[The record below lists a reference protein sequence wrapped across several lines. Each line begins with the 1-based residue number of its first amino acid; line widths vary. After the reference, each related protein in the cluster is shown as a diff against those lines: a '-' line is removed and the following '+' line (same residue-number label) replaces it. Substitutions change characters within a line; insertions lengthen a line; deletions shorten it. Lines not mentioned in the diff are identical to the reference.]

1 MRMRI
6 PRPSLRPF
14 VESIWA
20 ADDTADT
27 LAMPARREHVLPTG
41 HMHLVLRLAD
51 DPLRIFD
58 DVRDVTG
65 RVVGT
70 AVVGG
75 ARETFYVR
83 EASNPN
89 CSVGALLRPGA
100 AEALFGVPAH
110 ELSRRHTPLDDL
122 WGASVESM
130 RDELAGLPVEQ
141 RLDRFEAWLTGRVE
155 AARAPRLR
163 GLHPAIAQAL
173 EHLPLRMSVGELVRR
188 SGCSHRTF
196 ISLFCRSVGLTPK
209 AYCRVRRFQ
218 RALGRAAAPERAWV
232 DVAIAAGYSDQPHF
246 TREFRAFA
254 GVTPTEYRRRSPRQP
269 LHLPVDRD

>member
-75 ARETFYVR
+75 ARERFYVR
-83 EASNPN
+83 E
-89 CSVGALLRPGA
+89 V
-100 AEALFGVPAH
+100 
-110 ELSRRHTPLDDL
+110 SRWSRKITST
-122 WGASVESM
+122 ASVRAQI
-130 RDELAGLPVEQ
+130 RDPFGHRWSIGHHIEDVSPDEMQRRYTEQ
-141 RLDRFEAWLTGRVE
+141 TGV
-155 AARAPRLR
+155 
-163 GLHPAIAQAL
+163 
-173 EHLPLRMSVGELVRR
+173 
-188 SGCSHRTF
+188 
-196 ISLFCRSVGLTPK
+196 K
-209 AYCRVRRFQ
+209 
-218 RALGRAAAPERAWV
+218 
-232 DVAIAAGYSDQPHF
+232 
-246 TREFRAFA
+246 
-254 GVTPTEYRRRSPRQP
+254 
-269 LHLPVDRD
+269 